1 MNVCQLCEAPVEDG
15 YLCLGCTKSTRVRLE
30 ALPVLHRGLAPLLA
44 PAGGSGHGRR
54 GKGGPVPLPV
64 NEEIL
69 DLRVT
74 GIVGTVEG
82 WVDAIDQARGRGVR
96 ERLGGIEA
104 RLESA
109 VGTLTG
115 HLPWVAVS
123 WPDAGEFARDI
134 RELTRSIS
142 SIIRPPA
149 VDRGRRLGNCPA
161 QFEDGE
167 ICGAVL
173 RLAHGEQ
180 VVTCRWCRTAYPPA
194 TWTGLKTL
202 IDEDEV
208 STTHVTDT
216 MEESWSSAS

>member
-1 MNVCQLCEAPVEDG
+1 MNTCGLCEQGLEDG
-15 YLCLGCTKSTRVRLE
+15 YLCVGCTKSTRVRLE

-69 DLRVT
+69 DLRGPG

-82 WVDAIDQARGRGVR
+82 WIDAIRHDRGHRGIPP
-96 ERLGGIEA
+96 LGGIES
-104 RLESA
+104 RLAAA
-109 VGTLTG
+109 VAELSG

-123 WPDAGEFARDI
+123 WPDAGEFAKDI

-149 VDRGRRLGNCPA
+149 AERGRRLGNCPA

-167 ICGAVL
+167 VCGAVL
-173 RLAHGEQ
+173 RLAPGERI
-180 VVTCRWCRTAYPPA
+180 VTCRYCQTTYPPA
-194 TWTGLKTL
+194 TWTGLKAL
-202 IDEDEV
+202 IDED
-208 STTHVTDT
+208 
-216 MEESWSSAS
+216 AKAGAA